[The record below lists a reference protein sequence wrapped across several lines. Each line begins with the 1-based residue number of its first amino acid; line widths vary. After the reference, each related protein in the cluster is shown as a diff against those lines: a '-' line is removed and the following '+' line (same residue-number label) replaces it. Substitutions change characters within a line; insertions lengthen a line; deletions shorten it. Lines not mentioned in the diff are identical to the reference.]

1 MLDERY
7 CIGKQSNNGSGGSTT
22 NNRCASI
29 SGAAAGNTTGN
40 ATSTSSISSGTNS
53 LEVITIPRDVI
64 RIVTQTDVGELEIMR
79 VNPLHVAEGDS
90 VIITP
95 RHLTITLDLSKFGI
109 RESGVLF
116 RISKQ
121 PQQGR
126 IEVLY
131 KIPIYLQKNILLSLS
146 ISPIYRIYINVVSTR
161 LSLFSVINC

>member
-7 CIGKQSNNGSGGSTT
+7 CIGKQSNNGSGGGTA

-40 ATSTSSISSGTNS
+40 ATSTSIISSGTNS

-126 IEVLY
+126 IEVPY
-131 KIPIYLQKNILLSLS
+131 TKPIYFAKFVFPISHV
-146 ISPIYRIYINVVSTR
+146 SPIYVHY
-161 LSLFSVINC
+161 SVAFL